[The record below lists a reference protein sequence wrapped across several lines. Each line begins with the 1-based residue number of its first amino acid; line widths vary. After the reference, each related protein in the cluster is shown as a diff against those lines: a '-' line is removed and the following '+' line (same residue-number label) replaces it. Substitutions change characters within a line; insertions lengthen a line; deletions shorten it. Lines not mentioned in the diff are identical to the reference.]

1 MDPEVEKVLQAYAIA
16 KTKKIQLPTRL
27 YLDELEALLD
37 VTPARAREIGN
48 SYSYKPVNFELRQ
61 SEGLYLG
68 MYNAVM
74 DVGQTTSV
82 ANIRDSVKEK
92 GLVEKEIGGL
102 KFKPVK
108 VTARYG
114 RFKPTFVYTRE
125 YGAKNLNT
133 NVPNSRLSALEFL
146 IKISKGNKVQGASF
160 TIFNSGRIRFSA
172 GYIDGNSN
180 EPALLARYISET
192 YFPIPRGTDI
202 VVNNITSEIKLGA
215 TVDVGLL
222 YSLLDVGKDLAKFDD
237 YSISVTFEPERNR
250 FLAKQKKNSPF
261 LYVSFAKDKKEKFTL
276 LIAQNGSIMLEGV
289 ENMREIS
296 RVVRRFINVLKETG
310 ILKAGNNRKN
320 ITISPKPSKLARR
333 VDNKPAPEVTRRGTT
348 CPPNRRPVPYSF
360 QGKCPK
366 GPNYYVRP
374 NPQGQPC
381 CYKKPKSSDYIVNKL
396 EARYKRAN
404 VKVPNSV
411 RKAFGI
417 GENTNN
423 KANNVGKSAPTN
435 LRFYY
440 NDTIGKN
447 KKNPVGFKIG
457 SRQCSRYSKVALIDI
472 ATRLGMGLPSKV
484 SKPRLC
490 ELIAEHAKA
499 KGLNTTNKVSGN
511 RAVNVG
517 KNRPVVGK
525 NNKLRLGDR
534 ICSSYPKKTLVKYA
548 KVLGENVDE
557 SMSKDDIC
565 KRIQVAANK
574 MRLPKEFV
582 PTPAA
587 AASASAASSA
597 STAASNLLNMLN
609 GSAGSSASTA
619 ASNLL
624 NQLNNNNNRNEN
636 FNYFMDFAKKLKN
649 KK

>member
-16 KTKKIQLPTRL
+16 KTKKIQLPTRM

-74 DVGQTTSV
+74 DVGQTTSI

-180 EPALLARYISET
+180 EPALLARYISEN

-250 FLAKQKKNSPF
+250 FIAKQKKNSPF

-333 VDNKPAPEVTRRGTT
+333 ADNKPAPEVTRRGTT

-417 GENTNN
+417 GKNTDN

-490 ELIAEHAKA
+490 ELIAEHVKA

-517 KNRPVVGK
+517 KNLPVVGK

-534 ICSSYPKKTLVKYA
+534 LCSSYPKKTLVKYA
-548 KVLGENVDE
+548 KVLGENVDD

-574 MRLPKEFV
+574 MRLPKAFV

-587 AASASAASSA
+587 VASASAASSA

-624 NQLNNNNNRNEN
+624 NQLNNNNNSNEN